1 MKVLYIEDNLSNL
14 DLVGQ
19 VLKHYTTLEI
29 LPATGGQMGLDL
41 ATEHHPALVLL
52 DLHLPDMP
60 GVEVVERLRADPST
74 RDIPVVVLSADA
86 TAAAANEAL
95 EAGADGFLTKP
106 FEVRNLVSLIE
117 KTVSQGQAPGR

>member
-29 LPATGGQMGLDL
+29 LPATEGQMGLDL

-106 FEVRNLVSLIE
+106 FEVRNLVSVIE
-117 KTVSQGQAPGR
+117 KTVNHGQPPGR